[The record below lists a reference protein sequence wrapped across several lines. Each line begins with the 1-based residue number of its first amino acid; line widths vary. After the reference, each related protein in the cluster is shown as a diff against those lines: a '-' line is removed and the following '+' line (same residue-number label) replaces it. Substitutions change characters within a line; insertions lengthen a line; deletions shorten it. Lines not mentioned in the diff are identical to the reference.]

1 MSLNKGKTSE
11 NLDFLNSINPKKS
24 NKEAAVEGLLSGLR
38 TRQTDSL
45 KFAVEDINSLILERS
60 KLSND
65 LFKDIDRLRIEIGNF
80 MLEAG
85 NAIALPEKLELRK
98 KLLEIEEIRL
108 QEKLNSWRDIA
119 ALKKELRERQKE
131 LSEKEANITAIERI
145 MEE

>member
-1 MSLNKGKTSE
+1 MPINKGKTSE
-11 NLDFLNSINPKKS
+11 NLLSGIRNEESPIDG
-24 NKEAAVEGLLSGLR
+24 VLSGLR
-38 TRQTDSL
+38 SRQVDSL
-45 KFAVEDINSLILERS
+45 KFAVDDINSLIVERF

-65 LFKDIDRLRIEIGNF
+65 LSKDIDKLRTDFSNF

-85 NAIALPEKLELRK
+85 SSIALPEKLELRK

-108 QEKLNSWRDIA
+108 EEKLNSWRDIA